1 MFLAS
6 GLLLSCITQVSFL
19 LTVFVA
25 GSQVSF
31 EHLWFVNPHY
41 HHILLLI
48 YFTTQTVLVS

>member
-6 GLLLSCITQVSFL
+6 GLFLSCITQVRFL

-31 EHLWFVNPHY
+31 EHLCFVYPHY

-48 YFTTQTVLVS
+48 YFTSQTVLVS